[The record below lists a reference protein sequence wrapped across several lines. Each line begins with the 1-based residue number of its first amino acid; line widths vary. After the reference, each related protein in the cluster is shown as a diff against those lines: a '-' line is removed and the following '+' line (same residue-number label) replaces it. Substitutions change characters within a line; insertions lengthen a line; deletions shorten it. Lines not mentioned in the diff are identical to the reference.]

1 MPLTTND
8 DSRVE
13 DYFNSTGCDEG
24 NNVISFPW
32 DSGTIC
38 WDNNP
43 FCWDDVAIVRE
54 ILEGVTDGNGKVI
67 GTDEGWLGAYDKL
80 DEPKKKRFIYLAAK
94 VKGENDIY
102 KGKKEVK
109 DVKLTAKDI
118 KLTVD
123 AVAKK
128 AGIKIEID
136 NKEK

>member
-43 FCWDDVAIVRE
+43 FCWDDVAIV
-54 ILEGVTDGNGKVI
+54 LEVIAGGKVI

-80 DEPKKKRFIYLAAK
+80 DEPKKKRFIHLVAK

-102 KGKKEVK
+102 KGKKEK
-109 DVKLTAKDI
+109 KENVKLTAREI
-118 KLTVD
+118 KLTVE
-123 AVAKK
+123 AVAKR